1 MLNFTVAVTV
11 TWEDPFVRSNGFDF
25 LPHGEDGA
33 AVTKKLEQKCRKP
46 VHTVSWRNWN
56 FWSMVLMSEK
66 ILLGSNGQLH
76 DLHFVS

>member
-46 VHTVSWRNWN
+46 VLPAGEIGFSGVWC
-56 FWSMVLMSEK
+56 
-66 ILLGSNGQLH
+66 
-76 DLHFVS
+76 

>member
-33 AVTKKLEQKCRKP
+33 AVTK
-46 VHTVSWRNWN
+46 N
-56 FWSMVLMSEK
+56 
-66 ILLGSNGQLH
+66 
-76 DLHFVS
+76 